1 MIRLIDFLLS
11 LLGILFLSPIMVVL
25 LILGFFDTGSPLFF
39 QLRMGKNKKLFKL
52 VKYRSM
58 RKETQSVS
66 THLVDIAMLTMYG
79 MFIRKTKLDELPQLF
94 NVLLGDMSLVGP
106 RPNLPNQIELIAF
119 RDKYEVYSVRPGITG
134 LSQINEIDMS
144 TPEKLAKIDHE
155 MIARFG
161 VKTYIFILF
170 FTITGKGFGDR
181 VINN

>member
-11 LLGILFLSPIMVVL
+11 LLGILFLSPIMAVL
-25 LILGFFDTGSPLFF
+25 FIFGFFDTGSPLFF

-66 THLVDIAMLTMYG
+66 THLVDKAMLTKYG
-79 MFIRKTKLDELPQLF
+79 KFIRKTKLDELPQLF
-94 NVLLGDMSLVGP
+94 NVLLGHMSLVGP
-106 RPNLPNQIELIAF
+106 RPNLPNQTELIAF

-144 TPEKLAKIDHE
+144 TPEKLAETDHQ
-155 MIARFG
+155 MIAEFD
-161 VKTYIFILF
+161 VKTYILMIF

-181 VINN
+181 VVNN